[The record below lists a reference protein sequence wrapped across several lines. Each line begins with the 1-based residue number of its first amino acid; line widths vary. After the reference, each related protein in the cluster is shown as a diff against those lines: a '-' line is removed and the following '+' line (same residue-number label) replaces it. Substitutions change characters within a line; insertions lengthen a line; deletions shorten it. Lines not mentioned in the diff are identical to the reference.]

1 MATAW
6 YIEFLVIVVLFLFCC
21 ISAGVCFFK
30 FTKRDFDTTESA
42 DHIFWAKTLG
52 SSGLLLVVL
61 VWFYVFEDRWDCPK
75 CEQVNIYYDVW
86 SKYIDKNASDDTVQ
100 QCSRCNIT
108 LVNPQK
114 YNDGKPFYSLP

>member
-1 MATAW
+1 MNKIPRPDMPT
-6 YIEFLVIVVLFLFCC
+6 VLAPGRKTRRYPL
-21 ISAGVCFFK
+21 SP
-30 FTKRDFDTTESA
+30 

-86 SKYIDKNASDDTVQ
+86 SKYIDKSASDDTVQ

-108 LVNPQK
+108 LVNPEK
-114 YNDGKPFYSLP
+114 YNDGKP